1 MENDILEM
9 KDKLT
14 ALRVRLDNLE
24 GEHHKFDKQIVEMR
38 ADLHYIKVSQDT
50 LNANLSRFL
59 WIVGGGFIAAAV
71 GFIIKGGL
79 TGGQ

>member
-24 GEHHKFDKQIVEMR
+24 SEQHSFDKQIVEIR

-50 LNANLSRFL
+50 LNTNLSRFL
-59 WIVGGGFIAAAV
+59 WIVGGGFIASVV
-71 GFIIKGGL
+71 GFIIRGGL
-79 TGGQ
+79 SVGQ